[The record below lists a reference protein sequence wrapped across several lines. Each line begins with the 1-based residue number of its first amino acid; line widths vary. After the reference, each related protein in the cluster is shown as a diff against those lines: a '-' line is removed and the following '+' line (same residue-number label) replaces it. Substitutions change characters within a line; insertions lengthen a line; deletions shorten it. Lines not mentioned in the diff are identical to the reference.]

1 MLIQL
6 ESHILQLNKFRLNVA
21 TPLDYALHFVYLQR
35 DDFKAYDFPMSPE
48 ELITLSVPIIHYSM
62 SQYDISRKQYASI
75 ALAAILNVLREA
87 HNQAEVEHAHDCL
100 MTGKNVK
107 FETVDR
113 IGNFR
118 ESFITNLMNRFPN
131 SFDLA
136 EVLNLVNNLKEQSLK
151 VESRSFNMSSG
162 LLHDAGIHFAPE
174 ISKSDQNSSSEES

>member
-1 MLIQL
+1 
-6 ESHILQLNKFRLNVA
+6 
-21 TPLDYALHFVYLQR
+21 
-35 DDFKAYDFPMSPE
+35 
-48 ELITLSVPIIHYSM
+48 M

-100 MTGKNVK
+100 MKGKNVK

-131 SFDLA
+131 NFDLA

-151 VESRSFNMSSG
+151 VESRSFNISSG
-162 LLHDAGIHFAPE
+162 LLHESGIHLAPE
-174 ISKSDQNSSSEES
+174 MSESG